1 MTTQPSIRAAAPDL
15 DPQPRDLITTVGW
28 QGLALLVVGIISIPL
43 YLALTFGM
51 RRFNRLDEP
60 TRRRAIRAFG
70 LSAVCGTV
78 GLGLAVYVMLYG
90 GEFPRLDALTAD
102 QVPTIGRIDDA
113 RGQALAE
120 VAVEYRRPI
129 SELDIPPVLSA
140 ALLSAEDKRFFDH
153 DGVDYTAVPRIVGKA
168 ASASWRAGR
177 LALPQGGSTITMQLA
192 RIVFLPDWTAAEN
205 GPRTIRDTW
214 IDRLAGAVI
223 GVPATNKLRRKLE
236 EVRLALW
243 IEREFARQLGSKKLA
258 KAEILRRYAASIYLG
273 DGRYGFAAAAEHY
286 LGRPLSTFDTK
297 DMAEAALLAGI
308 PKWPARYSPSE
319 ENRTRSLRRR
329 NHVLGLMAERGYLS
343 EDERVRYASQPVP
356 VPSAPDAI
364 AVSGPSSVVHGLLD
378 AMKDAGDPRVYPM
391 ALFEGRI
398 RVRST
403 VDARMQKLL
412 VKALEDGLQAYEAR
426 HPGSRGIV
434 QGSAVVLGNAD
445 ARILAMAGGRQV
457 FKNQPARS
465 SDLNRA
471 TESRR
476 QPGSAMKPLAYLAAF
491 RRGAGLDTEILDAP
505 IAVPMGSGRPP
516 KWINNYDGKFR
527 GPIPL
532 RLALAESR
540 NAATIRL
547 VTTVG
552 IGDVVRTAHDM
563 GIRSPLQ
570 PYVTTGLG
578 ASEVTLLELAN
589 AYRAM
594 ASGVKATPWILDRVA
609 TSDGLDLFH
618 HSDPTLRLIDD
629 PALALVQE
637 ALRGAIRLPG
647 GTGHALASLSVPVM
661 GKTGTTTGFR
671 DALFVGS
678 TFGESGITV
687 AVRIGFD
694 DNRSLGEG
702 ETGGRC
708 ALPVFRKLVELAYQR
723 GVLGPVPTFPPTVE
737 QGIDAYM
744 IASAPPPEP
753 VLAAATPVAAV
764 AAAPTPVAAVAA
776 GPGEA
781 TLLTATF
788 ARAGTAEAKASEAVA
803 TR

>member
-1 MTTQPSIRAAAPDL
+1 MA
-15 DPQPRDLITTVGW
+15 VGW
-28 QGLALLVVGIISIPL
+28 QGLALFAVAIVSLPL
-43 YLALTFGM
+43 YFALTAGM
-51 RRFNRLDEP
+51 RRFNRFDES

-70 LSAVCGTV
+70 LAAACAVVTV
-78 GLGLAVYVMLYG
+78 GVIGYVMLYG
-90 GEFPRLDALTAD
+90 GEFPRLDTLTAD
-102 QVPTIGRIDDA
+102 QPPTIGRIDDA

-153 DGVDYTAVPRIVGKA
+153 SGVDFTAVPRIVAKA
-168 ASASWRAGR
+168 ACASWKARR

-192 RIVFLPDWTAAEN
+192 RIVFLPEWTAAEN
-205 GPRTIRDTW
+205 GSRTIRDTW
-214 IDRLAGAVI
+214 IDKLAAAVI
-223 GVPATNKLRRKLE
+223 GAPATNKLRRKLE

-243 IEREFARQLGSKKLA
+243 IERELVSQLGSKELA

-273 DGRYGFAAAAEHY
+273 DGRYGFAAASEHY
-286 LGRPLSTFDTK
+286 LGRPLSSFDRK

-308 PKWPARYSPSE
+308 PKWPSRYSPSE

-329 NHVLGLMAERGYLS
+329 NHILTLMEERGYLN
-343 EDERVRYASQPVP
+343 EVERVRCAAQPVP

-364 AVSGPSSVVHGLLD
+364 AVSGPSSVVHGVLA
-378 AMKDAGDPRVYPM
+378 AMKDAGDPRVHAL

-398 RVRST
+398 RVRSS
-403 VDARMQKLL
+403 VDARIQQLL
-412 VKALEDGLQAYEAR
+412 VKSLEDGLKAYEAR
-426 HPGSRGIV
+426 HPGSRGVV
-434 QGSAVVLGNAD
+434 QGSAVVLGNSD

-457 FKNQPARS
+457 FMDKAATS

-491 RRGAGLDTEILDAP
+491 RHGAGLDTEILDAP

-552 IGDVVRTAHDM
+552 IGEVVRTAHDL

-594 ASGVKATPWILDRVA
+594 ASGVKATPWIVDRVA

-618 HSDPTLRLIDD
+618 HTDPTLRVIDD
-629 PALALVQE
+629 PALTLVQE

-647 GTGHALASLSVPVM
+647 GTGHALASLPVPVM

-687 AVRIGFD
+687 AVRLGFD

-702 ETGGRC
+702 ETGGRT
-708 ALPVFRKLVELAYQR
+708 ALPVFRSLVERAYKL
-723 GVLGPVPTFPPTVE
+723 GMLGPVPVFPSTVE
-737 QGIDAYM
+737 QGIDAY
-744 IASAPPPEP
+744 ITASAALPAPEAP
-753 VLAAATPVAAV
+753 EGPGMPAMPGAPGMPAMPALGLVKPVADAGRD
-764 AAAPTPVAAVAA
+764 AAPV
-776 GPGEA
+776 
-781 TLLTATF
+781 
-788 ARAGTAEAKASEAVA
+788 VA
-803 TR
+803 TRLVGDGGGVQIQASAGQGQ